1 MKKIAIAADHAGF
14 EYKELIKKYLERWE
28 GLQTASIEY
37 YAETGKISGHLY
49 KAIEK
54 MLEEKAKEAYSQG
67 VKDWEAANEKANK
80 ILDGLREKSK
90 YNEAYNQ
97 GVRDAA
103 ESAEIELPNG
113 LLCKIISSFD
123 VNGEEF
129 EFHIF
134 INKQSILKLL
144 K

>member
-1 MKKIAIAADHAGF
+1 MDN
-14 EYKELIKKYLERWE
+14 KELIKKHLERWE

-90 YNEAYNQ
+90 YVEAYNQ

-103 ESAEIELPNG
+103 ENAMLLHKELDKEAFNEPYKVKE
-113 LLCKIISSFD
+113 LVSWECIPD
-123 VNGEEF
+123 YF
-129 EFHIF
+129 EVS
-134 INKQSILKLL
+134 KQSILKLL

>member
-1 MKKIAIAADHAGF
+1 MDN
-14 EYKELIKKYLERWE
+14 KELIKKHLERWE

-90 YNEAYNQ
+90 YVEAYNQ

-103 ESAEIELPNG
+103 ENAKLTY
-113 LLCKIISSFD
+113 D
-123 VNGEEF
+123 RYDDMAVYVD
-129 EFHIF
+129 
-134 INKQSILKLL
+134 KQSILKLL

>member
-1 MKKIAIAADHAGF
+1 MDN
-14 EYKELIKKYLERWE
+14 KELIKKHIERWE

-97 GVRDAA
+97 GVMDAA

>member
-1 MKKIAIAADHAGF
+1 MDN
-14 EYKELIKKYLERWE
+14 KELIKKHLERWE

-90 YNEAYNQ
+90 YVEAYNQ

-103 ESAEIELPNG
+103 EVVKCGKCEMLGVLAPCDE
-113 LLCKIISSFD
+113 C
-123 VNGEEF
+123 
-129 EFHIF
+129 HYHW
-134 INKQSILKLL
+134 NKNKLILKLL